1 MIRKNKKQNTGF
13 TVIEMMIA
21 IAIFLIVVVI
31 GMGALL
37 NTNLIHRKTQDMRS
51 IMDSLSFIMEDM
63 SRNLRTGS
71 DYVCNYGCNNGGG
84 ILFKSQYG
92 DEWEYTLEQ
101 DGTGAIN
108 IMRTIE
114 GNKIQLNPTEVKI
127 VGASSGF
134 TVTGTA
140 PFPDPNQPFVT
151 IKLIGKITYK
161 GVDTPFSLQTSVSQR
176 LIDIAP

>member
-1 MIRKNKKQNTGF
+1 MIKKYFQKNSKRDGGF
-13 TVIEMMIA
+13 TIIEMMIA

-63 SRNLRTGS
+63 SRNIRTGYEYNS
-71 DYVCNYGCNNGGG
+71 DGDS
-84 ILFKSQYG
+84 ISFKHFDNVSMEEQI
-92 DEWEYTLEQ
+92 WEYSIAVDSIQKIIDE
-101 DGTGAIN
+101 GTPV
-108 IMRTIE
+108 
-114 GNKIQLNPTEVKI
+114 KLNPEEITFEY
-127 VGASSGF
+127 GSGF
-134 TVTGTA
+134 TVTGE
-140 PFPDPNQPFVT
+140 DPTDYFQPFVT
-151 IKLIGKITYK
+151 IRLVGKITYK